1 MSEENKPFDENV
13 EQDLAAQ
20 DAEVVTEEF
29 DIDGAEPVDALL
41 DVNEYQARID
51 ELEAALAQSDAK
63 VIEQQDS
70 VIRAKAEVENMR
82 RRSEQE
88 MDKAR
93 KFALE
98 RLMGELLPTI
108 DNLERAI
115 ELADKEDEAIKPM
128 LEGVE
133 LTFASFIA
141 TVHKNGLVAIAPEVG
156 DAFNP
161 DLHQAMSI
169 QENPDLDPNSVMLVM
184 QKGYQLNGR
193 VVRPAM
199 VMVSKAAPKVDTTA

>member
-1 MSEENKPFDENV
+1 MSEENKPFDENL
-13 EQDLAAQ
+13 EQDVQAQ
-20 DAEVVTEEF
+20 DPEVVFEEF
-29 DIDGAEPVDALL
+29 EDDNVEVLSADSEL
-41 DVNEYQARID
+41 QQRIE
-51 ELEAALAQSDAK
+51 ELEAALDQSEAK
-63 VIEQQDS
+63 VAEQQDS

-88 MDKAR
+88 IDKAR

-115 ELADKEDEAIKPM
+115 ELADKEDEALKPM

-133 LTFASFIA
+133 LTLASFIS
-141 TVHKNGLVAIAPEVG
+141 TVHKNGLNAIAPEVG

-169 QENPDLDPNSVMLVM
+169 QENADLDPNSVMLTL
-184 QKGYQLNGR
+184 QKGYELNGR

-199 VMVSKAAPKVDTTA
+199 VMVSKAAAGNVDTTA